1 MPDANERAI
10 FARNLKYYLDELGMN
25 QRQLAEKLGVAPVT
39 VSQWAQG
46 RKMPHTDRIRQMAT
60 MFGCQMGD
68 LLHAPGEAQPEE
80 FRNRMQKEYGVLF
93 SMIDKATP
101 EQRSQIEAIVGVI
114 VGNE

>member
-1 MPDANERAI
+1 MPNAHEREV
-10 FARNLKYYLDELGMN
+10 FARNFNYYLNELGMN
-25 QRQLAEKLGVAPVT
+25 QRQFAEMLGVSPAT
-39 VSQWAQG
+39 VSHWSQA

-60 MFGCQMGD
+60 LFGCQMAD
-68 LLHAPGEAQPEE
+68 LLEQPGENEPAD

-101 EQRSQIEAIVGVI
+101 EQRAQIESIIGVI